1 MSDKPIAP
9 AHPSA
14 TVILLR
20 DANEQLEALL
30 LRRNSKLAFHGG
42 AWVFPGGRID
52 PGDYPADAP
61 ENTAVAA
68 RRAAVREA
76 NEEAGLALDESD
88 LIWYAHW
95 TTPVTAPKR
104 FATWFYIA
112 GASDEEVQVDG
123 GEIHAHQWMQPD
135 KALRAQRAGE
145 IELPPP
151 TFVTLLKLS
160 AYQTSK
166 AALAAISPLPPE
178 IFVPRYHQ
186 VEGGTC
192 SVYEEDAGYDSG
204 NLDEIGPRHRLSM
217 VESGWQYEKD
227 F

>member
-14 TVILLR
+14 TVILIR
-20 DANEQLEALL
+20 DVDDQIEALL

-52 PGDYPADAP
+52 AADYPADAP
-61 ENTAVAA
+61 DNTTVAA

-76 NEEAGLALDESD
+76 NEEASLALDESD

-95 TTPVTAPKR
+95 TTPETQLRR

-112 GASDEEVQVDG
+112 AATDDEVEVDG
-123 GEIHAHQWMQPD
+123 GEIHAHEWMQPG
-135 KALRAQRAGE
+135 KALAAQKAGE

-160 AYQTSK
+160 AYGTTTE
-166 AALAAISPLPPE
+166 ALAAISPQPPE
-178 IFVPRYHQ
+178 IFVPRYHHI
-186 VEGGTC
+186 EGGTC
-192 SVYEEDAGYDSG
+192 SLYEEDAGYESG
-204 NLDEIGPRHRLSM
+204 NVNEAGPRHRLYMIEGS
-217 VESGWQYEKD
+217 WRYERD